1 MKLRAA
7 VALVLAVAL
16 AACAAMGPKLASPE
30 IVGARS
36 EERRVGQEG

>member
-16 AACAAMGPKLASPE
+16 AATAFAVSGVETKPYTRRPAAPFTTSTL
-30 IVGARS
+30 
-36 EERRVGQEG
+36 